1 MENIK
6 NGPEEAKPNVSNPNS
21 VVVET
26 ENEVETNLSPST
38 QQQQQSSRTPF
49 TSLSQIDADLALAR
63 TLQEQERAY
72 LMLRM
77 NGHVSDY
84 GSSENGSYD
93 YDDEVYEDDDD
104 DEVLNHDVDS
114 EDGANEED
122 AFDVH
127 AHPEGEDND
136 EAAQPES
143 PTFEDDEA
151 YARYL
156 QEAEEREMAI
166 RLMAF
171 AGLNDFQGQPDVD
184 EDHDS
189 DDSQQDWEEVDP
201 DELSYEELIA
211 LGEVVGTES
220 RGLSIDTIAAL
231 PSVSYKAQEQDGG
244 TEQCVICRLE
254 FDDGE
259 TLTALSCKHAYHPE
273 CINNWLQIN
282 KVCPVCSTEVST
294 SESTSS

>member
-1 MENIK
+1 
-6 NGPEEAKPNVSNPNS
+6 
-21 VVVET
+21 
-26 ENEVETNLSPST
+26 
-38 QQQQQSSRTPF
+38 
-49 TSLSQIDADLALAR
+49 
-63 TLQEQERAY
+63 
-72 LMLRM
+72 MLRM

-93 YDDEVYEDDDD
+93 YEDDEVDVDDDDDDDDEDD
-104 DEVLNHDVDS
+104 DEVLNHDLDS
-114 EDGANEED
+114 EDGVDEED

-127 AHPEGEDND
+127 AHAEGEDND
-136 EAAQPES
+136 QAAEPES

-171 AGLNDFQGQPDVD
+171 AGLNDFQGQPDED

-189 DDSQQDWEEVDP
+189 DDESQQDWEEVDP

-294 SESTSS
+294 SQSTSS